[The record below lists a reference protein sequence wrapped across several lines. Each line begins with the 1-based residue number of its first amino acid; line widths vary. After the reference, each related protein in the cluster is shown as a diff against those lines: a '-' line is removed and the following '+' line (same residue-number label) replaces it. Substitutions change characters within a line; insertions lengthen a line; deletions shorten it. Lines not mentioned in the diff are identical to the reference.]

1 MCSIKIKRNN
11 KIYLKFTLDCF
22 HRFVSVV
29 GIELFHFFL
38 HPLVKVVA
46 VGIKSKEQDS
56 AIQIIVTFLRNQ

>member
-1 MCSIKIKRNN
+1 M
-11 KIYLKFTLDCF
+11 YLKFTLDCF

-29 GIELFHFFL
+29 GIELFHLFL

-56 AIQIIVTFLRNQ
+56 AIQIIVTFLYNQ